1 MLDTCAPR
9 AAAHSLHPRM
19 RRFFHSMTARLC
31 LVGLWLTGGVLL
43 ADDTASVRL
52 ADGFAL
58 PCGIENGKRYYKA
71 RGFRPNGHLG
81 EDWNGVGGGNTDLGD
96 PVHAAANGL
105 VVYARDFR
113 AGWGNVVIIRHAYLE
128 RGDVRFVDSL
138 YGHLHRIHVREGQRV
153 ERGQQVGT
161 IGTGGGRY
169 PAHLHFEI
177 RKDIRVGMYRSMFPR
192 DFRTYFDPTQFV
204 FTHQNLG
211 GGERTVAMPV
221 NTFPNQSG
229 FKEAGSVVAKARGN
243 EPDRTSPVTTSG
255 KRIVFTNGVRFS
267 ADTSRVTSD
276 SKNSSKKGSFQIDR
290 YEDIRRTPK
299 FNRP

>member
-1 MLDTCAPR
+1 MRRLL
-9 AAAHSLHPRM
+9 HSLTT
-19 RRFFHSMTARLC
+19 RFLAA
-31 LVGLWLTGGVLL
+31 GLWLAGAGLHAAETV
-43 ADDTASVRL
+43 SVPL

-58 PCGIENGKRYYKA
+58 PCGITNGKSYYKA

-81 EDWNGVGGGNTDLGD
+81 EDWNGTGGGNTDLGD
-96 PVHAAANGL
+96 PVHSTASGL

-113 AGWGNVVIIRHAYLE
+113 AGWGNVVIVRHGYLE

-161 IGTGGGRY
+161 IGTGNGRY

-177 RKDIRVGMYRSMFPR
+177 RKDIRIGMYRSMFPR
-192 DFRTYFDPTQFV
+192 DFRSYFDPTQFV

-211 GGERTVAMPV
+211 GGGRSVAMPV

-229 FKEAGSVVAKARGN
+229 FKEAGEYVDAGRGK
-243 EPDRTSPVTTSG
+243 EADRSSPVTSSG
-255 KRIVFTNGVRFS
+255 KRIVFSNGVRFS
-267 ADTSRVTSD
+267 ADTSRVTGESKSD
-276 SKNSSKKGSFQIDR
+276 PKKKTPFTIDR
-290 YEDIRRTPK
+290 YEDLRKSPK
-299 FNRP
+299 FIRP